1 MRNPRKFDEYS
12 RVNQRDGGR
21 YSEIRWNYS
30 DLERDETMLDDEY
43 EILFNWFEQYGIEN
57 IGYEDLDDMYDEK
70 MSYIGKG
77 PNGFRE
83 LFKVIKLVA
92 KEIQESDYFMKKCS
106 KRIPIII
113 QELNNVYYAIDATEE
128 VNVHGEA
135 TDYLKYA
142 NA

>member
-1 MRNPRKFDEYS
+1 
-12 RVNQRDGGR
+12 
-21 YSEIRWNYS
+21 
-30 DLERDETMLDDEY
+30 MLDDKY

-92 KEIQESDYFMKKCS
+92 KEIQESDYFMKKRS
-106 KRIPIII
+106 KRIWIII
-113 QELNNVYYAIDATEE
+113 QDLNNVYYTIDATEE

-135 TDYLKYA
+135 SDYLKYA